1 MKYPAC
7 PGQQKSRQGFES
19 CQRPEQ
25 QGHEYRGDQGG
36 ASDWYNE
43 CLGNNDVKV
52 GVSVYGDGDDNGG
65 DKEQIKFAQVE
76 IEELCKSEKEVK
88 LKQFKLQ
95 TPFQHGHNILN
106 KSSF

>member
-7 PGQQKSRQGFES
+7 TGQQKSRQGFES

-43 CLGNNDVKV
+43 CLGDNVY
-52 GVSVYGDGDDNGG
+52 GVYGDGDGG
-65 DKEQIKFAQVE
+65 DKEHIEFAQVE

-95 TPFQHGHNILN
+95 TPFQHGHNIWN
-106 KSSF
+106 KNSF

>member
-7 PGQQKSRQGFES
+7 TGQQKSRQGFES

-43 CLGNNDVKV
+43 CLGDNDVKV
-52 GVSVYGDGDDNGG
+52 GVSVYGDGDGDGG
-65 DKEQIKFAQVE
+65 DKKIEFAQVE

-95 TPFQHGHNILN
+95 SLFHHGHNILN

>member
-7 PGQQKSRQGFES
+7 TGQQKSGQGFES

-36 ASDWYNE
+36 ASDIMNA
-43 CLGNNDVKV
+43 LLIMMSRLLS
-52 GVSVYGDGDDNGG
+52 VSMVSGDGDDDGG
-65 DKEQIKFAQVE
+65 DKEQIEFAQVE

-88 LKQFKLQ
+88 LKQVKLQ
-95 TPFQHGHNILN
+95 TLFSAWP
-106 KSSF
+106 